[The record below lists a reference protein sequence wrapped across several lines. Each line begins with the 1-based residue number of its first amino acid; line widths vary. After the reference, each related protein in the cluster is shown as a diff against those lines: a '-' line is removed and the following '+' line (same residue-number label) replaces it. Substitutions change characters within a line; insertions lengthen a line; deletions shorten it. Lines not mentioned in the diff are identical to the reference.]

1 MGISLAALLVMSVF
15 FTGVLMMYR
24 TTLFGNV
31 VISNAVDASAELA
44 MEKSKTY
51 IGINDV
57 GASPTEACK
66 IQVAVENRGTI
77 SIHDFNSMDVIIHYQ
92 GPTAPVRL
100 QYVSGNENSL
110 TGDDWTMSIDATD
123 YPFEPS
129 IFNPG
134 EDAMIHGRLNL
145 NPGGADNVSGIALG
159 TASGYVLR
167 YSTGPVG
174 VAPC

>member
-31 VISNAVDASAELA
+31 VVSNAVDASVEQALK
-44 MEKSKTY
+44 KSKTY
-51 IGINDV
+51 IVIDDV
-57 GASPTEACK
+57 AANSIEVCK
-66 IQVAVENRGTI
+66 IQVGVQNRGAIAT
-77 SIHDFNSMDVIIHYQ
+77 HDFDSMDVIVHYQ
-92 GPTAPVRL
+92 GATAPVRL
-100 QYVSGNENSL
+100 RYSSGNQNSL
-110 TGDDWTMSIDATD
+110 TGDDWTMTIDPTKF
-123 YPFEPS
+123 PFEPS

-134 EDAMIHGRLNL
+134 EDAMIHGRLTL
-145 NPGGADNVSGIALG
+145 ASPDSISAIALG

>member
-31 VISNAVDASAELA
+31 VVSNAVDTSIELTS
-44 MEKSKTY
+44 KKGKTY
-51 IGINDV
+51 IGISDV
-57 GASPTEACK
+57 SASSTEACK
-66 IQVAVENRGTI
+66 IQVGVGNWGAI
-77 SIHDFNSMDVIIHYQ
+77 AIHDFNSMDVIIHYQ
-92 GPTAPVRL
+92 GSTSPVRL
-100 QYVSGNENSL
+100 EYMSGNQNAL
-110 TGDDWTMSIDATD
+110 TGDDWTITIDATKF
-123 YPFEPS
+123 PFEPS

-145 NPGGADNVSGIALG
+145 FLPDNVSGIALG

-167 YSTGPVG
+167 YSTGSVG
-174 VAPC
+174 VGPC

>member
-31 VISNAVDASAELA
+31 VVSNAVDASVEQACVILV
-44 MEKSKTY
+44 TV
-51 IGINDV
+51 GNR
-57 GASPTEACK
+57 GASA
-66 IQVAVENRGTI
+66 R
-77 SIHDFNSMDVIIHYQ
+77 HDFDSMDVIVHYQ
-92 GPTAPVRL
+92 GATAPVRL
-100 QYVSGNENSL
+100 EYMPGNQNAL
-110 TGDDWTMSIDATD
+110 TGDDWTMTIDGTKF
-123 YPFEPS
+123 PFEPS

-134 EDAMIHGRLNL
+134 EDAMIHGRLTL
-145 NPGGADNVSGIALG
+145 ASPDSISAIALG

>member
-31 VISNAVDASAELA
+31 VVSNAVDASVEQALK
-44 MEKSKTY
+44 KSKTY
-51 IGINDV
+51 IVIDDV
-57 GASPTEACK
+57 AANSIEVCK
-66 IQVAVENRGTI
+66 IQVGVQNRGAIAT
-77 SIHDFNSMDVIIHYQ
+77 HDFDSMDVIVHYQ
-92 GPTAPVRL
+92 GATAPVRL
-100 QYVSGNENSL
+100 QYSSGNQNSL
-110 TGDDWTMSIDATD
+110 TGDDWTMTIDATKF
-123 YPFEPS
+123 PFEPS

-134 EDAMIHGRLNL
+134 EDAMIDGRLTL
-145 NPGGADNVSGIALG
+145 ASPDNISAIALG

>member
-31 VISNAVDASAELA
+31 VVSNAVDASVEQALK
-44 MEKSKTY
+44 KSKTY
-51 IGINDV
+51 IVIDDV
-57 GASPTEACK
+57 AANSIEVCK
-66 IQVAVENRGTI
+66 IQVGVQNRGAIAT
-77 SIHDFNSMDVIIHYQ
+77 HDFDSMDVIVHYQ
-92 GPTAPVRL
+92 GATAPVRL
-100 QYVSGNENSL
+100 QYSSGNQNSL
-110 TGDDWTMSIDATD
+110 TGDDWTMTIDATKF
-123 YPFEPS
+123 PFEPS

-134 EDAMIHGRLNL
+134 EDATIHGRLNL
-145 NPGGADNVSGIALG
+145 ASPDNISAIALG

-174 VAPC
+174 VGPC

>member
-31 VISNAVDASAELA
+31 VVSNAVDASVEQAL
-44 MEKSKTY
+44 EKSKTY
-51 IGINDV
+51 IGIDDV
-57 GASPTEACK
+57 TASPSDACV
-66 IQVAVENRGTI
+66 IQVTVGNRGAI
-77 SIHDFNSMDVIIHYQ
+77 AIHDFDSMDVIVHYQ
-92 GPTAPVRL
+92 GATAPVRL
-100 QYVSGNENSL
+100 EYMPGNQNAL
-110 TGDDWTMSIDATD
+110 TGDDWTMTIDGTKF
-123 YPFEPS
+123 PFEPS

-134 EDAMIHGRLNL
+134 EDAMIHGRLTL
-145 NPGGADNVSGIALG
+145 ASPDSISAIALG

-167 YSTGPVG
+167 YSSGPVG

>member
-31 VISNAVDASAELA
+31 VVSNAVDASVEQAL
-44 MEKSKTY
+44 EKSKTY
-51 IGINDV
+51 IGIDDV
-57 GASPTEACK
+57 SASPSDACV
-66 IQVAVENRGTI
+66 IQVTVGNRGAI
-77 SIHDFNSMDVIIHYQ
+77 AIHDFDSMDVIVHYQ
-92 GPTAPVRL
+92 GATAPVRL
-100 QYVSGNENSL
+100 EYMPGNQNAL
-110 TGDDWTMSIDATD
+110 TGDDWTMTIDGTKF
-123 YPFEPS
+123 PFEPS

-134 EDAMIHGRLNL
+134 EDAMIHGRLTL
-145 NPGGADNVSGIALG
+145 ASPDSISAIALG

>member
-31 VISNAVDASAELA
+31 VVSNAVDTSAEMA
-44 MEKSKTY
+44 IGKSKTY
-51 IGINDV
+51 IGITDV
-57 GASPTEACK
+57 RASPTERCK
-66 IQVAVENRGTI
+66 IQVDVENRGARPI
-77 SIHDFNSMDVIIHYQ
+77 YDFNSMDVIIHYQ
-92 GPTAPVRL
+92 GSTPPVRL
-100 QYVSGNENSL
+100 QYASVPDPNAL
-110 TGDDWTMSIDATD
+110 TAGRWTVGIDATV

-134 EDAMIHGRLNL
+134 EDAMIHGRLGL
-145 NPGGADNVSGIALG
+145 AGGADNVIGVVLG
-159 TASGYVLR
+159 TASGYVLK
-167 YSTGPVG
+167 YSTGLVE